1 MKKSNFMSFA
11 LIAMVFFTG
20 SFANAQTTNIV
31 EAAIAS
37 ENHTTLVAAVKAAD
51 LVGVLTGEGPFT
63 VFAPTNEAFDNLP
76 EGTVA
81 SLLKPE
87 NIKALQ
93 GVLTYHVIAGK
104 FNAADVIGL
113 IKKNDGKA
121 TVKTVAGGDIVLSL
135 ADGKV
140 IITDANGG
148 IATVTAADL
157 NQTNGVIHVV
167 DEVLLPKM

>member
-11 LIAMVFFTG
+11 LVAIVFFTG
-20 SFANAQTTNIV
+20 SFANAQTANIV

-37 ENHTTLVAAVKAAD
+37 EDHTTLVAAVKAAD

-81 SLLKPE
+81 SLLQPE

-93 GVLTYHVIAGK
+93 GVLTYHVVAGK
-104 FNAADVIGL
+104 FSASDVIGL

-121 TVKTVAGGDIVLSL
+121 TVKTVSGGDIVLSL
-135 ADGKV
+135 AYGKV

-148 IATVTAADL
+148 TATVTAADL
-157 NQTNGVIHVV
+157 NQTNGIIHVV

>member
-167 DEVLLPKM
+167 NEVLLPNM

>member
-167 DEVLLPKM
+167 DEVLLPNM

>member
-167 DEVLLPKM
+167 NEVLLP

>member
-11 LIAMVFFTG
+11 LIAMVLFTG

-167 DEVLLPKM
+167 NEVLLPNM

>member
-11 LIAMVFFTG
+11 LVAIVFFTG

-37 ENHTTLVAAVKAAD
+37 EDHTTLVAAVKAAD

-104 FNAADVIGL
+104 FSAADVIGL

-121 TVKTVAGGDIVLSL
+121 TVKTVSGGDIVLSL
-135 ADGKV
+135 AEGKV

-148 IATVTAADL
+148 TATVTAADL
-157 NQTNGVIHVV
+157 NQTNGIIHVV
-167 DEVLLPKM
+167 DDVLLPKM

>member
-76 EGTVA
+76 EGTVT

-93 GVLTYHVIAGK
+93 GILTYHVIAGN
-104 FNAADVIGL
+104 FSAGDVVSL

-121 TVKTVAGGDIVLSL
+121 TVKTVAGSDLVLSL
-135 ADGKV
+135 VDGKV
-140 IITDANGG
+140 MVTDSNNNS
-148 IATVTAADL
+148 ATVIAADL
-157 NQTNGVIHVV
+157 NQTNGVIHVI
-167 DEVLLPKM
+167 DTVLIP